1 MLKNL
6 SVKTDRYS
14 VLTYGACL
22 FALFFLCFAGQN
34 GEPFALPMLYA
45 CLMAECNP
53 LLFCVAY
60 ALCGFIGFTLN
71 RFFIFL
77 AQALFLFFVFFFYR
91 RASRTPGKESVIYI
105 ALAVAIYCVFGEL
118 SPYAAA
124 NGVPMAVQRAVLGSI
139 LLGASLLFSF
149 GLRTVLKKSFRCR
162 MSTEELICI
171 AACFV
176 LVGIG
181 FYRAVGST
189 VSRSVY
195 LFCILLSVFCL
206 KNASV
211 FAVALLFSL
220 PEAAVEFSAE
230 SCSVLLVYACA
241 AFILSRSGRL
251 SQALGVFLVYALIEA
266 LGGLYRSDV
275 SYIVWRLVAGFLP
288 CAAFLCIPDFLL
300 ARAEEKLVF
309 YRERQLSRIAINR
322 NRSVTGEKLFEI
334 SGIFR
339 EIEAAF
345 DCISKSGGEEKA
357 RLFIRNDLIASVC
370 TACPDRKRCHL
381 PERQTAFDRLIA
393 VGCAKGKA
401 NFIDLP
407 SEFSSSCSNPGGM
420 LFALNRHIVEYKNYM
435 IETENANA
443 GRKLLSEQAKGVSDI
458 LKAMA
463 IEQSEPLEIY
473 SDREREI
480 SQLLARSGI
489 LCTEILVYGEG
500 DNVTVSL
507 ITFGDADG
515 KKIASLIGKAL
526 SVPCM
531 PAEKMPLGDEKYCCT
546 FRKKP
551 RYDAAFGVASLAKEG
566 ENVCGDTYSVIK
578 IDEKTFLVALSDGMG
593 SGEYARKLSDSTI
606 SLIESFYRT
615 KMPAETILETVNQ
628 LLSFNREEGF
638 VCLDIAA
645 VNLESGEAEII
656 KIGSPMGFIINR
668 DKIRLLSGETLPLGI
683 LDNMRPITA
692 KTGLAED
699 DILVFLSDGVTAAFG
714 SDTDLVAFLQTLNP
728 RNPQSLAD
736 ALVNEARRL
745 YGDKTPDDM
754 TALAVRMYE
763 SA

>member
-1 MLKNL
+1 MNDNYGMTDNL
-6 SVKTDRYS
+6 GLPTVPGG
-14 VLTYGACL
+14 YG
-22 FALFFLCFAGQN
+22 
-34 GEPFALPMLYA
+34 
-45 CLMAECNP
+45 MAKIK
-53 LLFCVAY
+53 V
-60 ALCGFIGFTLN
+60 IG
-71 RFFIFL
+71 
-77 AQALFLFFVFFFYR
+77 
-91 RASRTPGKESVIYI
+91 
-105 ALAVAIYCVFGEL
+105 
-118 SPYAAA
+118 
-124 NGVPMAVQRAVLGSI
+124 
-139 LLGASLLFSF
+139 
-149 GLRTVLKKSFRCR
+149 
-162 MSTEELICI
+162 
-171 AACFV
+171 
-176 LVGIG
+176 VG
-181 FYRAVGST
+181 
-189 VSRSVY
+189 
-195 LFCILLSVFCL
+195 
-206 KNASV
+206 
-211 FAVALLFSL
+211 
-220 PEAAVEFSAE
+220 
-230 SCSVLLVYACA
+230 
-241 AFILSRSGRL
+241 
-251 SQALGVFLVYALIEA
+251 
-266 LGGLYRSDV
+266 GG
-275 SYIVWRLVAGFLP
+275 GGN
-288 CAAFLCIPDFLL
+288 
-300 ARAEEKLVF
+300 
-309 YRERQLSRIAINR
+309 AINR
-322 NRSVTGEKLFEI
+322 MILAGVSSCTFV
-334 SGIFR
+334 
-339 EIEAAF
+339 AANT
-345 DCISKSGGEEKA
+345 DMQALNLSRAQYKIQLGSNLTKGLGAGADPEMGARAAEESKDAIAEVLKDTDL
-357 RLFIRNDLIASVC
+357 LFIAAGMGGGTGTGAAPVIAKMAKDLNIL
-370 TACPDRKRCHL
+370 T
-381 PERQTAFDRLIA
+381 IA
-393 VGCAKGKA
+393 VVTKPFETFEGKTR
-401 NFIDLP
+401 
-407 SEFSSSCSNPGGM
+407 M
-420 LFALNRHIVEYKNYM
+420 
-435 IETENANA
+435 ENANA

-566 ENVCGDTYSVIK
+566 ENVCGDNYSVIK

-593 SGEYARKLSDSTI
+593 SGEYARKLSDSSI